1 MSEMPEGLDVQLV
14 IHSAALFSGVT
25 KGFGLIFTQDRV
37 IGCKDFTEEH
47 FVDAAP
53 LNDAGEKQVGRLLKH
68 KQFEVLFADLRSVEV
83 RSAGKFK
90 PGAFVFH
97 ATSGDE
103 QVKIGGT
110 FGSRITGAKDI
121 GEVVSDLLEQF
132 APGKVTH

>member
-1 MSEMPEGLDVQLV
+1 MSEMPEGEDVQLV

-37 IGCKDFTEEH
+37 IGCKDFTEDH
-47 FVDAAP
+47 FIDAAP
-53 LNDAGEKQVGRLLKH
+53 LNNVGEKKVGRLLKH
-68 KQFEVLFADLRSVEV
+68 KQFEVLFADLQSVEV
-83 RSAGKFK
+83 KSPGKFK

-110 FGSRITGAKDI
+110 FGSRMTGAKDI
-121 GEVVSDLLEQF
+121 GEIVSELLERL
-132 APGKVTH
+132 APGKVMH